1 MVQWPKLWDP
11 DAGWGDRVGSLVRE
25 LDPTRQLRKK
35 KEEEEGEKQESW
47 EDRDKKRGRWG
58 VRETQVPPPGPLGG
72 TNLPALLNKPCF
84 HIEDE
89 VMDSFLRCVLPEPGT
104 LFTSHNTQGG
114 VCVSVCVCV
123 C

>member
-1 MVQWPKLWDP
+1 MRLREIDRERRDKRKGGASLVVQWPKLWDP

-35 KEEEEGEKQESW
+35 KEEEEREKQESW

-72 TNLPALLNKPCF
+72 TNLPALEQTML
-84 HIEDE
+84 
-89 VMDSFLRCVLPEPGT
+89 SY
-104 LFTSHNTQGG
+104 
-114 VCVSVCVCV
+114 
-123 C
+123 